1 MTGVIRAFGAEGDL
15 FVHRSTVAQPCSPPP
30 PPPPPLSHS
39 NLMVFAADCKMLV
52 RKARELAAEFEH
64 ESGYPIPVSYLAKKL
79 ADENQLHTQQA
90 AKRSAAAVMILG
102 AVDDEKGPQ
111 LFKVDPAGHYC
122 GYLATASGAKEQD
135 AVNALEKK
143 VKVGAPA
150 PTGDEAVRLAISTM
164 QSVLTS
170 DFKASEIEISVV
182 AKDERV
188 RQLTEVEIE
197 AHLAALAERD

>member
-1 MTGVIRAFGAEGDL
+1 
-15 FVHRSTVAQPCSPPP
+15 
-30 PPPPPLSHS
+30 
-39 NLMVFAADCKMLV
+39 MLV

-143 VKVGAPA
+143 VKVGTAAPA
-150 PTGDEAVRLAISTM
+150 GDEAVRLAIATM

-170 DFKASEIEISVV
+170 DFKASEIEISIV
-182 AKDERV
+182 AKGERV
-188 RQLTEVEIE
+188 RQLTEAEIE

>member
-1 MTGVIRAFGAEGDL
+1 
-15 FVHRSTVAQPCSPPP
+15 
-30 PPPPPLSHS
+30 
-39 NLMVFAADCKMLV
+39 MLV
-52 RKARELAAEFEH
+52 RKAREMAAEFEH
-64 ESGYPIPVSYLAKKL
+64 EAGYPIPVSYLAKKM

-111 LFKVDPAGHYC
+111 LFKVDPAGHYS
-122 GYLATASGAKEQD
+122 GYLATAAGAKEQD

-143 VKVGAPA
+143 VKAGAAPA
-150 PTGDEAVRLAISTM
+150 CDEAVRLAISTM

-182 AKDERV
+182 RTGERV
-188 RQLTEVEIE
+188 RQLTEAEIE